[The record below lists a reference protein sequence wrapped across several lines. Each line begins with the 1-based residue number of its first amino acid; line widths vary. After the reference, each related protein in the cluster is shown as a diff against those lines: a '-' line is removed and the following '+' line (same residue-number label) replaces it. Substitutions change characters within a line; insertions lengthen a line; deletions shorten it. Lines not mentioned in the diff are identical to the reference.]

1 MTLMGMGMLAIS
13 AGDREGGLRAIDE
26 ALAIFE
32 RTDDGPGLE
41 GTPLNL
47 GGLELDGGD
56 PKLACDLLR
65 QCIDLAT
72 RQGLYRN
79 RGWAAAELAEAAL
92 QVGDLD
98 LARSALND
106 AFDVLSHT
114 SNTRGLEYARELE
127 ERLST
132 AVKSRLSPL

>member
-13 AGDREGGLRAIDE
+13 AGDRAAGQRLIEE

-47 GGLELDGGD
+47 GGIELDGGD
-56 PKLACDLLR
+56 PQRACDLLR
-65 QCIDLAT
+65 QCIELAT

-92 QVGDLD
+92 QLGDLA

-106 AFDVLSHT
+106 AFDVLSRT
-114 SNTRGLEYARELE
+114 SNSLGLQYARELE
-127 ERLST
+127 ERLAS
-132 AVKSRLSPL
+132 AVKS